1 MWIFIGI
8 IILLIVSAVVVYK
21 TAEVHEL
28 HKMRAAF
35 EDKKADIKKLIDER
49 SVLLDFNHDYYQGE
63 LEAIDEVEAI
73 IDEEIEAL
81 KQFDL

>member
-35 EDKKADIKKLIDER
+35 EDKRADIKKLIDER
-49 SVLLDFNHDYYQGE
+49 SVSLDFNHDYYQGE
-63 LEAIDEVEAI
+63 LEAIDEVESI
-73 IDEEIEAL
+73 IDEEIESL